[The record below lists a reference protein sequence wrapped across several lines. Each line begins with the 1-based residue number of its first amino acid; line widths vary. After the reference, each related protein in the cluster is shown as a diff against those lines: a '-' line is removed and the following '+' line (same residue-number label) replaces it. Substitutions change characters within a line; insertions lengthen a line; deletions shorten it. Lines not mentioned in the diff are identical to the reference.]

1 MKVSQIIEQGRK
13 EIEAHRTSLPDC
25 LPKTSQLVSKFGNL
39 VSFITEFNPDV
50 QIQFGMNKEVAY
62 FCDTPTLATLRAEYG
77 TNAATVWLVPQI
89 KDLSEYCGCKGK
101 ITDSQMEQCAG
112 IIAMTYPFLKVSELM
127 LFFVNFKAGQ
137 YGKFYGSVDPLT
149 ITTALREFIKER
161 AAAYEKHEREER
173 ERADAEDKKNAITYD
188 EYLSKNGIKISK
200 AAGSSKPAKPT
211 TTPPEERKR
220 NSEDYTKSCAENLIS
235 NAYHCK
241 PDDLK
246 MMREMFKNKYGCT
259 PEEYIEKEKNNRR
272 NEIQG
277 K

>member
-1 MKVSQIIEQGRK
+1 MKTVSQIIEQGRK
-13 EIEAHRTSLPDC
+13 EIEVHRTSLPDC

-39 VSFITEFNPDV
+39 VSFIKEFNPDA

-62 FCDTPTLATLRAEYG
+62 FCDTPTLATIRAEYG
-77 TNAATVWLVPQI
+77 TNAAIVWLVPQI

-161 AAAYEKHEREER
+161 AAAFEKHEREER
-173 ERADAEDKKNAITYD
+173 ERADAEYKKTAITYD
-188 EYLSKNGIKISK
+188 EYLSMNGIKISK
-200 AAGSSKPAKPT
+200 AAESSKPAKPT

-246 MMREMFKNKYGCT
+246 MMRDMFKNKYGCT
-259 PEEYIEKEKNNRR
+259 PEEYIEKEKNNANQTR
-272 NEIQG
+272 E
-277 K
+277 